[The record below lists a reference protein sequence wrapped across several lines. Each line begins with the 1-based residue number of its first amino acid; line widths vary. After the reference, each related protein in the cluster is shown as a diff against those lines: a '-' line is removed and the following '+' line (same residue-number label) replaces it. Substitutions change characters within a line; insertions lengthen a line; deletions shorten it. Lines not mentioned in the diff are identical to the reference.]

1 MKARAAGTGGK
12 IGIALLVVA
21 ALLWLRTLPLADWLA
36 VFNDWVQ
43 GLGPVGLLVYALAYA
58 VATVLFLPGSLLT
71 LAAGAAFGLLPGLG
85 AVLVGASV
93 GAALSFL
100 VSRHLARQRVEEWIQ
115 SKPRFS
121 AVDRA
126 VAKEGWKIVFLT
138 RLSPIFPFNVQN
150 YAYGLTRISFWHYA
164 LASAIGIIPGVV
176 PLRLPGIGRAKRS
189 GSGRGWRR
197 RRDAAVG
204 PSDRGSDSHRGG
216 DRLHHAHRHESTEG
230 SWGLA
235 QLTAGSLKKS
245 SAPCASGASPA
256 RRRPQRACERRTS
269 ERTRSE
275 RALVGEPTK
284 AQSRRPP
291 NQVIASTGASRAGSL
306 SPVGR
311 QMTWLR

>member
-164 LASAIGIIPGVV
+164 LASAIGIIPGSFLYVYLGSV
-176 PLRLPGIGRAKRS
+176 GRSGLEAAAGGGDVETLRLVLQI
-189 GSGRGWRR
+189 
-197 RRDAAVG
+197 VG
-204 PSDRGSDSHRGG
+204 LIATGVV
-216 DRLHHAHRHESTEG
+216 TVYI
-230 SWGLA
+230 
-235 QLTAGSLKKS
+235 
-245 SAPCASGASPA
+245 
-256 RRRPQRACERRTS
+256 
-269 ERTRSE
+269 TRI
-275 RALVGEPTK
+275 ATK
-284 AQSRRPP
+284 ALKE
-291 NQVIASTGASRAGSL
+291 AG
-306 SPVGR
+306 V
-311 QMTWLR
+311 

>member
-1 MKARAAGTGGK
+1 MMKARAAGTGGK

-164 LASAIGIIPGVV
+164 LASAIGIIPGSFLYVYLGSV
-176 PLRLPGIGRAKRS
+176 GRSGLEAAAGGGDVETLRLVLQI
-189 GSGRGWRR
+189 
-197 RRDAAVG
+197 VG
-204 PSDRGSDSHRGG
+204 LIATGVV
-216 DRLHHAHRHESTEG
+216 TVYI
-230 SWGLA
+230 
-235 QLTAGSLKKS
+235 
-245 SAPCASGASPA
+245 
-256 RRRPQRACERRTS
+256 
-269 ERTRSE
+269 TRV
-275 RALVGEPTK
+275 ATK
-284 AQSRRPP
+284 ALKE
-291 NQVIASTGASRAGSL
+291 AG
-306 SPVGR
+306 V
-311 QMTWLR
+311 